1 MGVGCLVVGG
11 CGFLGRHMAEQLLA
25 RGFKVTVFD
34 VRKTFEN
41 SSIRFV
47 IGDLCNQADVSTA
60 LEGVE
65 IVFHC
70 ASPSPASNNKQLFYA
85 VNVNGTRDL
94 LAWSR
99 AAGVKRFVLTSSASV
114 VFEGTD
120 IENGDETLPYAGRPI
135 DYYTET
141 KIVQEQLVLS
151 ADCAGFHTVAIR
163 PHGIFG
169 PGDLLLVP
177 SVAETCRAGKM
188 KFRIGD
194 GKNIVD
200 FTHVL
205 NVVHGH
211 IEAAVHLKEG
221 SPLCAQAYNITN
233 CEPVLFWDMMASIA
247 TGLGYAAPTRN
258 LPYALVYFLAVILE
272 LLLWIVSPIKTI
284 KATFT
289 PMRVALAG
297 THHYYSPA
305 KAQRDFNYKPIVP
318 FQQGLVDTLKT
329 YPHLRNPAEAKHKSS

>member
-221 SPLCAQAYNITN
+221 SPLCAQ
-233 CEPVLFWDMMASIA
+233 
-247 TGLGYAAPTRN
+247 RN